1 MNLLLKNARIID
13 PNSPHNGKNADVL
26 IENGVIRAVKAG
38 IKAEKGTKIIESGNL
53 CVSPGW
59 FDMQANFRDPGFE
72 YKEDLV
78 SGMNAAAA
86 GGFTGVAVMPSTHP
100 PVHTKAEVEYIV
112 NKTVNA
118 ASPVQVHPVGCISH
132 NRDGKDIAEMYDMH
146 LSGAVAFSDD
156 KRAVSNSGLLMRALL
171 YAKNFNGLVITHCDD
186 KSISQEGKVNE
197 GVTSTR
203 LGLKGMPALAEE
215 LMVARNIY
223 LAEYTDTRI
232 HFSSVSSARSVELI
246 REAKAKGL
254 EVTASVNAYHLAL
267 DETLLEEF
275 DTNYKVTPPLRTK
288 QDVEALRKAVADG
301 TIDAI
306 TSDHSPEDIENKEVE
321 FDHAAFGMLGLET
334 AYALVNSAKGKLRT
348 EVLVNRLAV
357 RPREILNIPVPVIAE
372 GEKAN
377 ITFFDPESEWQFEA
391 QHIRSKSRNTPFIG
405 TKFKGRVLG
414 VYNRKQLVIN
424 K

>member
-26 IENGVIRAVKAG
+26 IENGVIRT
-38 IKAEKGTKIIESGNL
+38 IKANLKADKGMKVIESGNL
-53 CVSPGW
+53 HVSPGW
-59 FDMQANFRDPGFE
+59 FDMQANFRDPGHE
-72 YKEDLV
+72 YKEDLA
-78 SGMNAAAA
+78 SGMSAAAA

-100 PVHTKAEVEYIV
+100 PVHTKSEVEYII
-112 NKTVNA
+112 NKSTNVP
-118 ASPVQVHPVGCISH
+118 SPVQVHPVGCLSH
-132 NRDGKDIAEMYDMH
+132 NLEGKEISEMYDMH

-156 KRAVSNSGLLMRALL
+156 KKPVANSGLLMRALL
-171 YAKNFNGLVITHCDD
+171 YAKNFNGLVITHCDE
-186 KSISQEGKVNE
+186 KSISQDGKMNE
-197 GVTSTR
+197 GVTSTT
-203 LGLKGMPALAEE
+203 LGLKGIPSLAEE
-215 LMVARNIY
+215 LMIARNIY

-232 HFSSVSSARSVELI
+232 HFSSVSTARSVELI

-267 DETLLEEF
+267 DDSLLEEF

-288 QDVEALRKAVADG
+288 ADIDALRKGLADG

-306 TSDHSPEDIENKEVE
+306 VSDHSPEDVENKAVE

-334 AYALVNSAKGKLRT
+334 AYPLVNMHKSRLRT

-357 RPREILNIPVPVIAE
+357 RPREILNIEVPSVTE

-377 ITFFDPESEWQFEA
+377 ITFFDPDMEWTFTSKD
-391 QHIRSKSRNTPFIG
+391 IRSKSRNTPLVG
-405 TKFKGRVLG
+405 AKLKGKVLG
-414 VYNRKQLVIN
+414 VYNRKHLVVN